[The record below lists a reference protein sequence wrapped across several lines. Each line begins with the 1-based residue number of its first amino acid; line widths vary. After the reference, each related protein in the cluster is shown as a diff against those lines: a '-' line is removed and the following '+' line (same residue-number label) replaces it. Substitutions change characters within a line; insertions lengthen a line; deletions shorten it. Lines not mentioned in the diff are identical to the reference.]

1 MPRQTLANLIQNA
14 RSQRGWDVMT
24 LAERSNISR
33 ALIEQVEEGRLNF
46 LSQTQRSRLAN
57 VLKLHISDIKAVEIE
72 PPIYQLGDVELEYV
86 TTDLMACFNN
96 GKRLPLHEMERN
108 PEGFWPCPDCGAG
121 LHTVTRTR
129 EDLKHNVLLA
139 FTIRCT
145 ECLFTLK
152 HEHNLSEE
160 TL

>member
-1 MPRQTLANLIQNA
+1 MLRQTLATLIQTA
-14 RSQRGWDVMT
+14 RRQRGWDTTT
-24 LAERSNISR
+24 LAERSNIAH

-72 PPIYQLGDVELEYV
+72 PPIYQLGEVVLEFV
-86 TTDLMACFNN
+86 TNDLVACFNN
-96 GKRLPLHEMERN
+96 GKRLPLQEMERN
-108 PEGFWPCPDCGAG
+108 PEGFWPCPDCGAS
-121 LHTVTRTR
+121 LHTVTRNR
-129 EDLKHNVLLA
+129 EDLQHNAWVA

-152 HEHNLSEE
+152 HEHNLSEV
-160 TL
+160 